1 MMKNYEPGKNR
12 HRKGFNFGRYTFSPA
27 YKAERQS
34 QATTEEVN
42 RELNLQQICLWYS
55 RARCTAPALLFEI
68 QEEFIT
74 KPCSIRARSFVVKEV
89 YCSLLSCY
97 SGMKV
102 RWKSMTKAK
111 SILGLGYQMF
121 KGSVVTYFTQYGRV
135 KRVQEGRETSR
146 SENSQGHGGHGD
158 S

>member
-111 SILGLGYQMF
+111 SIRYQMF

-146 SENSQGHGGHGD
+146 SENSQGHGD